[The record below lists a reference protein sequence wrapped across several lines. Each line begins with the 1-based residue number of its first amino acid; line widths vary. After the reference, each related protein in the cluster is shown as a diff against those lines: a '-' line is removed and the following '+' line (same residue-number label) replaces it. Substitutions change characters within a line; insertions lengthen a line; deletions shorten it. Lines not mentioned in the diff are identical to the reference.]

1 MFSTLYFR
9 RIVMLA
15 NFGFCYLYKRAGG
28 RMELDDIV
36 VTKLFDVMTI
46 PIAKGT
52 KRPITNRYCYGLTFC
67 GTDGG
72 RILYEYENR
81 QYLSDYYH
89 AVLLPMGRSYL
100 LNGEKGGNYPL
111 INFYCDHP
119 LNDRQFAVFEISN
132 PQYYLQ
138 TYERI
143 KNLCFYNQPF
153 CYARAMGLFYEMLS
167 QLILAS
173 ETSNP
178 LLSTAVSYMERN
190 YADPELTID
199 QIAAEINV
207 SVGYFRR
214 MFKAQYSMSP
224 KKYILNARIVKAK
237 ELLIGTSCLSISEIA
252 CACGFTNLYHF
263 DRTFKVHTGCSPTEY
278 LQTFGNN
285 F

>member
-1 MFSTLYFR
+1 
-9 RIVMLA
+9 
-15 NFGFCYLYKRAGG
+15 
-28 RMELDDIV
+28 
-36 VTKLFDVMTI
+36 
-46 PIAKGT
+46 
-52 KRPITNRYCYGLTFC
+52 
-67 GTDGG
+67 
-72 RILYEYENR
+72 
-81 QYLSDYYH
+81 
-89 AVLLPMGRSYL
+89 
-100 LNGEKGGNYPL
+100 
-111 INFYCDHP
+111 
-119 LNDRQFAVFEISN
+119 
-132 PQYYLQ
+132 
-138 TYERI
+138 
-143 KNLCFYNQPF
+143 
-153 CYARAMGLFYEMLS
+153 MLS
-167 QLILAS
+167 QLMLAS

>member
-1 MFSTLYFR
+1 
-9 RIVMLA
+9 
-15 NFGFCYLYKRAGG
+15 
-28 RMELDDIV
+28 MELDDIV

-167 QLILAS
+167 QLMLAS

-190 YADPELTID
+190 YADPELTIER
-199 QIAAEINV
+199 ALET
-207 SVGYFRR
+207 YLR
-214 MFKAQYSMSP
+214 SP
-224 KKYILNARIVKAK
+224 PR
-237 ELLIGTSCLSISEIA
+237 
-252 CACGFTNLYHF
+252 
-263 DRTFKVHTGCSPTEY
+263 
-278 LQTFGNN
+278 
-285 F
+285 